1 MAVSGT
7 WSVGIPWTALEEILA
22 CLHGA
27 TSEIDFNLHAYT
39 LLQVQG
45 LYRQA
50 VCGKA
55 GRACFRSADTH
66 DCPLVNLAGGKSDQ
80 YDEHVLAR
88 EWHAI
93 LKMPNFV
100 SRRRLHAIFFREH
113 SKIIRPIY
121 SWVKRMQNDTKDN

>member
-1 MAVSGT
+1 M
-7 WSVGIPWTALEEILA
+7 GIPWSAMEEILE

-27 TSEIDFNLHAYT
+27 SSEIDFDLHGYT

-55 GRACFRSADTH
+55 GRACFRLSDTR

-80 YDEHVLAR
+80 YDEHGYGKRMACNFEDAKFCFPTALAR
-88 EWHAI
+88 HIGGRDSAC
-93 LKMPNFV
+93 
-100 SRRRLHAIFFREH
+100 
-113 SKIIRPIY
+113 II
-121 SWVKRMQNDTKDN
+121 